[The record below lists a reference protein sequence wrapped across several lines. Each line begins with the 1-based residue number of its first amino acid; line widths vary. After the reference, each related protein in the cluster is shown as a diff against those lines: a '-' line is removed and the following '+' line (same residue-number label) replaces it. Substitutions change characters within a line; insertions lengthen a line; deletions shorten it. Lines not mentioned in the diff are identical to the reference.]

1 MCQNRSAVSSH
12 AARAAGCSGVVALWS
27 KNPFIQPSVGRNT
40 QGVNPGRMSYH
51 FLCFRLSFCQIQL
64 HLYGMAWYDYSDSA
78 AQKKKLA
85 DDIEKRRQ
93 RGESLDV
100 FNSPTGNKLTQQ
112 FWGAA
117 WTRHLETYGG
127 YNARLGRGRSYLRQG
142 KVLNLVVD
150 EGIAAAEVAGSY
162 LYEVEIRVSPLP
174 ADRWRAIKAE
184 CAGQVAS
191 LLDLLGG
198 KLGDGVMKIIT
209 DPDKGLFPRGKEI
222 RHQCSCPDDADL
234 CKHQAA
240 VLYAIAVLFDNDPKV
255 FFELRGVDPSELI
268 ASSAT
273 ALREAGAGTGVE
285 LAGEDLSTL
294 FGIELADDNAV
305 PLPAAESKPAPKVR
319 KTAKKTKSG

>member
-1 MCQNRSAVSSH
+1 
-12 AARAAGCSGVVALWS
+12 
-27 KNPFIQPSVGRNT
+27 
-40 QGVNPGRMSYH
+40 
-51 FLCFRLSFCQIQL
+51 
-64 HLYGMAWYDYSDSA
+64 MAWYDYSDSA

-222 RHQCSCPDDADL
+222 RHQCTCPDDADL

-240 VLYAIAVLFDNDPKV
+240 VLYAIAVLFDRDPRV
-255 FFELRGVDPSELI
+255 FFHLRGVDPSELI
-268 ASSAT
+268 ASSGT
-273 ALREAGAGTGVE
+273 SLMDSGAGAKGE
-285 LAGEDLSTL
+285 LEGEDLSAL
-294 FGIELADDNAV
+294 FGIDLAEDYA
-305 PLPAAESKPAPKVR
+305 LPPPVAKPKPTPGGR
-319 KTAKKTKSG
+319 KTAPKKKPA

>member
-1 MCQNRSAVSSH
+1 MSWSNYH
-12 AARAAGCSGVVALWS
+12 EAAE
-27 KNPFIQPSVGRNT
+27 
-40 QGVNPGRMSYH
+40 
-51 FLCFRLSFCQIQL
+51 
-64 HLYGMAWYDYSDSA
+64 
-78 AQKKKLA
+78 QKEKLA
-85 DDIEKRRQ
+85 REIEKRRK
-93 RGESLDV
+93 RGEKLDA
-100 FNSPTGNKLTQQ
+100 FAAPTGTKLTQQ
-112 FWGAA
+112 FWGAS

-127 YNARLGRGRSYLRQG
+127 YDARLGRGRSYLRQG
-142 KVLNLVVD
+142 KVLNLIVE

-162 LYEVEIRVSPLP
+162 LYEVEIRVAPLP
-174 ADRWRAIKAE
+174 EKQWRAIKTE

-191 LLDLLGG
+191 LLDLLCG

-209 DPDKGLFPRGKEI
+209 DPDKGLFPRRKEI

-305 PLPAAESKPAPKVR
+305 PLPAAESKPAAKVR